1 MGRNKGLKMQVTT
14 EQRFVIPKSFTIDM
28 EKVNESKDIN
38 EKLNALFAIFSGLSI
53 SITDSAMTEDLR
65 KFTKELK

>member
-1 MGRNKGLKMQVTT
+1 MQVTT

>member
-14 EQRFVIPKSFTIDM
+14 EQRFVIPKSFTIYM